1 MRTTSA
7 RWRAELSCSG
17 FIETVTS
24 GLRLAATSRS
34 MACCMTGGTAKMP
47 TLATASASVRT
58 VKNVR
63 ALRRVK
69 SVTDLRTMAD
79 MSASSRGDDAVAD
92 GDRAVRLRG
101 ELAVVGHVEDRRPL
115 G

>member
-1 MRTTSA
+1 
-7 RWRAELSCSG
+7 
-17 FIETVTS
+17 
-24 GLRLAATSRS
+24 
-34 MACCMTGGTAKMP
+34 MP

-79 MSASSRGDDAVAD
+79 MSASSRRDDAVAN
-92 GDRAVRLRG
+92 GDRPVRLPG
-101 ELAVVGHVEDRRPL
+101 ELAVVGHVEDRRALGIEPL
-115 G
+115 QQVEHLRRGTRVEIAGRLVTDQQRRVGGQC